1 MTLTKNV
8 SDIQTLLPKR
18 IAIKVWLRALQSTIS
33 SPAKE
38 WETEI
43 AIQKIGNIPHV
54 FLYSIYDFSNIT
66 ALKVSSL

>member
-1 MTLTKNV
+1 MRNNSTGIRLQINAIKYKRMTLTKNV

-43 AIQKIGNIPHV
+43 AIQKI
-54 FLYSIYDFSNIT
+54 
-66 ALKVSSL
+66 